1 MSTLEASRPAATG
14 LLDGKVVLVCGVGPD
29 LGRSMALRSAQA
41 GADVVLAARTESRL
55 RAVADEVQALGRKVL
70 AVPTDLAAPASRA
83 ELVDRSLAEFGRVDG
98 LINTAFVQ
106 PPQEPLLETDLDAIR
121 GWTDVNVLASVGL
134 VQLLADALVES
145 RGSVV
150 LVSSMVLRNQ
160 LPGFGAYRMDKAAL
174 LAAARSLSV
183 ELGPKGVRVNS
194 VAPGYIWGDKV
205 RRGFE
210 RQAAARGVA
219 ADSVYEQVAAGT
231 DLRRLPT
238 PDEIA
243 DAAVFLI
250 SELASGI
257 SGQCLD
263 VNCGHTH
270 H

>member
-1 MSTLEASRPAATG
+1 MSTRPSETR

-55 RAVADEVQALGRKVL
+55 SSVADEVEALGRKAL
-70 AVPTDLAAPASRA
+70 SVPTDLTDPGSRA
-83 ELVDRSLAEFGRVDG
+83 ELVEQSLAHFGRVDG
-98 LINTAFVQ
+98 MINSAFVQ
-106 PPQEPLLETDLDAIR
+106 PPQERLLDTDLDAIR

-134 VQLLADALVES
+134 VQLLEDTLVEN

-150 LVSSMVLRNQ
+150 LVNSMVLRNQ

-194 VAPGYIWGDKV
+194 VAPGYIWGEKV
-205 RRGFE
+205 QRGFQ
-210 RQAAARGVA
+210 RQAAAAGVTA
-219 ADSVYEQVAAGT
+219 ETVHDQVAAGT

-238 PDEIA
+238 TDEIA
-243 DAAVFLI
+243 DAAVFLT
-250 SELASGI
+250 SEMASGI
-257 SGQCLD
+257 SGQCID
-263 VNCGHTH
+263 VNCGHAH